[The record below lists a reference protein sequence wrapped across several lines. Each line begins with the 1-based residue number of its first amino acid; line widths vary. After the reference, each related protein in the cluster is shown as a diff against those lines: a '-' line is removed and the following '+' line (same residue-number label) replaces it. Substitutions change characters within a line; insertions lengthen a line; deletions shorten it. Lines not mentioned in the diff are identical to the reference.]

1 MEFLEGQTLREVIAG
16 RSAGVPPAG
25 AGASRPAKEG
35 QERGQDTLATA
46 GETPALRGPLQIDT
60 LLDIAIQIAD
70 GLEAAHSKGITHRE
84 IKPAN
89 IFITTQ
95 AQSLIAEHPRT
106 TGC

>member
-16 RSAGVPPAG
+16 GVPSGSGGVG
-25 AGASRPAKEG
+25 AG
-35 QERGQDTLATA
+35 LAPPSPDVAQGVATRA
-46 GETPALRGPLQIDT
+46 PQGVPLQIEE
-60 LLDIAIQIAD
+60 LLDLAIPIAD